1 MTGSQ
6 FLIIVSSLFLLLVVL
21 IVFTKGYQSWIYRLF
36 SLIFTGFSFVIAIF
50 AVDTSFF
57 SAPVKI
63 KTTNYSKRKG
73 QLYFFEGKGCA
84 ASIKYGYTVNANEE
98 SWIEVDEK
106 AKNLDT
112 VVLLDQNDS
121 IFQVPTPDYGSRK
134 LDIWEKELQR
144 AESCY
149 WEKIKAFRMEQAYY
163 SISIG
168 LLLFGLLLLFGY
180 RKKLKG
186 DSKGVIAS

>member
-21 IVFTKGYQSWIYRLF
+21 IVFTKGYQYWIYRLF
-36 SLIFTGFSFVIAIF
+36 SLVFTGFLFVIAIF

-57 SAPVKI
+57 STPVKI

-73 QLYFFEGKGCA
+73 QLYFFEGNGCA
-84 ASIKYGYTVNANEE
+84 DSIKYGYTVNSNEE
-98 SWIEVDEK
+98 SWVEVDEK
-106 AKNLDT
+106 AKNLET
-112 VVLLDQNDS
+112 VILLDQNDS

-144 AESCY
+144 AENCY
-149 WEKIKAFRMEQAYY
+149 W
-163 SISIG
+163 
-168 LLLFGLLLLFGY
+168 
-180 RKKLKG
+180 
-186 DSKGVIAS
+186 